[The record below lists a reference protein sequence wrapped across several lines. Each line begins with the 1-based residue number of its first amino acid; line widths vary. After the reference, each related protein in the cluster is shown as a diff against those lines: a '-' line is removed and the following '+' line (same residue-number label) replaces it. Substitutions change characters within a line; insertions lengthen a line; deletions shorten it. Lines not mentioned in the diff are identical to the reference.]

1 MKTGLFEKYEA
12 VIGVEVH
19 AELNTAS
26 KIYCSCSTAFG
37 AEPNTQICPI
47 CMGLPGSLPSLN
59 KRVVEFAIKAGLATS
74 CMVSCHSYM
83 ARKHYFYPDLPKGF
97 QLSQGSMPLCHDGY
111 LDITVGENTSR
122 IGIERIHIEED
133 AGKLFHVGND
143 TLIDYNRSGVPL
155 IEVVSRPDMHSGE
168 EAKGF
173 LTALREILLCIGIS
187 DCKMNEG
194 SLRCDVNISVKEKGT
209 DVLGAKIE
217 LKNLNS
223 FAFAAKAIDYE
234 FERQAGMLERGE
246 IIVPQ
251 TRRFDEKNGTTVLL
265 RNKESYADYRYL
277 EDPNI
282 PALYVSENDVAR
294 IAATLPE
301 LPANK
306 RKKYTEK
313 YGISAN
319 DACLIAS
326 NPAVSKFF
334 ESAAEKTAFT
344 KIAANILLTDI
355 LSFCSFDDFAAPI
368 SADALAELASLLGEK
383 LINSSTAKKI
393 LRLLTDKT
401 YQNDSPRKL
410 AEELDLF
417 QINDENIL
425 RELIRGTKENFPKIF
440 DDYKNGKTVAKKAI
454 VGNIMAQTSGKA
466 NPEVLEKLLE
476 ESLL

>member
-1 MKTGLFEKYEA
+1 MRTDIFQKYEA

-26 KIYCSCSTAFG
+26 KIFCSCSTAFG

-74 CMVSCHSYM
+74 CMVSCRSYM

-97 QLSQGSMPLCHDGY
+97 QLSQGSMPICHDGFI
-111 LDITVGENTSR
+111 DVSVGGNTSR

-133 AGKLFHVGND
+133 AGKLFHVGKD
-143 TLIDYNRSGVPL
+143 TLVDYNRSGVPL

-168 EAKGF
+168 EAKEF

-194 SLRCDVNISVKEKGT
+194 SLRCDVNISVREKGT

-234 FERQAGMLERGE
+234 FVRQAEMLERGE

-277 EDPNI
+277 EEPNL
-282 PALYVSENDVAR
+282 PALYIPESVVAK
-294 IAATLPE
+294 IAAEIPE
-301 LPANK
+301 LPAEK
-306 RKKYTEK
+306 RKKYVEK
-313 YGISAN
+313 YGIGAN
-319 DACLIAS
+319 DAQLIAS
-326 NPAVSKFF
+326 NPAVANFF
-334 ESAAEKTAFT
+334 ESAAEKTDFAR
-344 KIAANILLTDI
+344 IASNILLTDI
-355 LSFCSFDDFAAPI
+355 LSICSFDDFSAPI
-368 SADALAELASLLGEK
+368 GAESLAELASLLGEK

-393 LRLLTDKT
+393 LRLLTEEKC
-401 YQNDSPRKL
+401 QNTSPRKL
-410 AEELDLF
+410 AEDLDLF
-417 QINDENIL
+417 QINDEEVL
-425 RELIRGTKENFPKIF
+425 RELIRSTKESFPKIF
-440 DDYKNGKTVAKKAI
+440 EDYQNGKTVAKKAI
-454 VGNIMAQTSGKA
+454 VGNIMAQTSGRA
-466 NPEVLEKLLE
+466 NPEILEKLL
-476 ESLL
+476 

>member
-1 MKTGLFEKYEA
+1 MRTNIFEKYEA

-26 KIYCSCSTAFG
+26 KIFCSCSTAFG

-74 CMVSCHSYM
+74 CMVSCRSYM

-97 QLSQGSMPLCHDGY
+97 QLSQGSMPICHDGF
-111 LDITVGENTSR
+111 LDVSVGGNTSR

-133 AGKLFHVGND
+133 AGKLFHVGKD
-143 TLIDYNRSGVPL
+143 TLVDYNRSGVPL

-168 EAKGF
+168 EAKEF

-194 SLRCDVNISVKEKGT
+194 SLRCDVNISVREKGT

-234 FERQAGMLERGE
+234 FERQASMLERGE

-251 TRRFDEKNGTTVLL
+251 TRRFDEKSGTTVLL

-282 PALYVSENDVAR
+282 PALYISESVVAE
-294 IAATLPE
+294 IAATIPE
-301 LPANK
+301 LPAEK
-306 RKKYTEK
+306 RKKYVQK
-313 YGISAN
+313 YGISAT
-319 DACLIAS
+319 DAQLIAS
-326 NPAVSKFF
+326 NPAIARFF
-334 ESAAEKTAFT
+334 ESAAEQTEFAR
-344 KIAANILLTDI
+344 IAANILLTDI
-355 LSFCSFDDFAAPI
+355 LSISSFDDFSAPI

-393 LRLLTDKT
+393 LRLLTEEKC
-401 YQNDSPRKL
+401 QNTSPRKL

-417 QINDENIL
+417 QINDEEIL
-425 RELIRGTKENFPKIF
+425 RELIRSTKESFPKIF
-440 DDYKNGKTVAKKAI
+440 EDYQNGKTVAKKAI
-454 VGNIMAQTSGKA
+454 VGNIMAQTSGRA
-466 NPEVLEKLLE
+466 NPEILEKLL
-476 ESLL
+476 